1 MFQWDKTISAINLPA
16 DKIVH
21 LFRSMREL
29 QLALPGLSAQQSS
42 AFLCQYH
49 ADGGIATVVIFH
61 LHKSDV
67 LAFYCSD
74 PRIVLEQEADTVL
87 GQGLDYVESMGFLMT
102 DQDFHLLDVADQEK
116 LWASLPIKTGLAG
129 KSEIL
134 SDEATGKIPKEKQFA
149 GIKEPEVE
157 SAQQEAT
164 KTAASLVS
172 GQALKEAVVAD
183 PGKITAEVELE
194 SEAENVDELLA
205 AVEAMRAKRPGSRAP
220 KLPPSTEELRR
231 RRQQLRETV
240 GRILASL

>member
-1 MFQWDKTISAINLPA
+1 MFQWDKSINAINLSA

-49 ADGGIATVVIFH
+49 VDGGIATVAIFH
-61 LHKSDV
+61 LHKSEV

-74 PRIVLEQEADTVL
+74 PRIVLEQEADSIL
-87 GQGLDYVESMGFLMT
+87 GQGLDFVESMGFLMT
-102 DQDFHLLDVADQEK
+102 DQDFHLLDVADQVK

-129 KSEIL
+129 ERELPSEEDAKKITEKKL
-134 SDEATGKIPKEKQFA
+134 AARIKDREVETAQKEATG
-149 GIKEPEVE
+149 
-157 SAQQEAT
+157 
-164 KTAASLVS
+164 TAASLES
-172 GQALKEAVVAD
+172 GQAITGAAVAGPD
-183 PGKITAEVELE
+183 KITSEVELE
-194 SEAENVDELLA
+194 SETENVDELLA
-205 AVEAMRAKRPGSRAP
+205 VVEAMRAKRPGSRAR
-220 KLPPSTEELRR
+220 KLPPSAEEMKR

>member
-1 MFQWDKTISAINLPA
+1 MFQWDKTINAINLSA

-49 ADGGIATVVIFH
+49 VDGGIATVAVFH
-61 LHKSDV
+61 LHKSEV

-74 PRIVLEQEADTVL
+74 PRIVLEQEADSIL

-116 LWASLPIKTGLAG
+116 LWASLPIKAGLAG
-129 KSEIL
+129 ERELLSEEVAEKITEEKSVARIKER
-134 SDEATGKIPKEKQFA
+134 EVEAAQKQATG
-149 GIKEPEVE
+149 
-157 SAQQEAT
+157 
-164 KTAASLVS
+164 TAASLVS
-172 GQALKEAVVAD
+172 GQALKGAAVAE
-183 PGKITAEVELE
+183 PGKITPDVERE
-194 SEAENVDELLA
+194 SETENVDELLA
-205 AVEAMRAKRPGSRAP
+205 AVEAMRAKRPGSRAHE
-220 KLPPSTEELRR
+220 LPPSAEEMRR